1 MRISRETHTES
12 IMKLLEKLKLSPEHL
27 NLLENYLAGDKGEE
41 VLMDLPYQNLNS
53 MKMTDN
59 TFTNLFKYEKMEEA
73 GKLFRI
79 LFAIGGTSCIS
90 LLPRGIGGGNGLMY
104 LWKLS
109 IDPDKALAV
118 YAADAGVYQYRIST
132 GIQQIIKLTD
142 HDAEAVKRAYLLA
155 DYPQNIKNI
164 SNKIGRAHV

>member
-1 MRISRETHTES
+1 MRNNSRDSVLGRPTVPWAVV
-12 IMKLLEKLKLSPEHL
+12 SPGVPPS
-27 NLLENYLAGDKGEE
+27 A
-41 VLMDLPYQNLNS
+41 
-53 MKMTDN
+53 
-59 TFTNLFKYEKMEEA
+59 
-73 GKLFRI
+73 
-79 LFAIGGTSCIS
+79 C
-90 LLPRGIGGGNGLMY
+90 LMY

-118 YAADAGVYQYRIST
+118 YATDAGVYQYRIST

-164 SNKIGRAHV
+164 SKQRK

>member
-59 TFTNLFKYEKMEEA
+59 TF
-73 GKLFRI
+73 I
-79 LFAIGGTSCIS
+79 
-90 LLPRGIGGGNGLMY
+90 
-104 LWKLS
+104 
-109 IDPDKALAV
+109 
-118 YAADAGVYQYRIST
+118 
-132 GIQQIIKLTD
+132 
-142 HDAEAVKRAYLLA
+142 
-155 DYPQNIKNI
+155 
-164 SNKIGRAHV
+164 

>member
-59 TFTNLFKYEKMEEA
+59 TFTNLFKYGKMEEA

-90 LLPRGIGGGNGLMY
+90 LLPRGIGGDR
-104 LWKLS
+104 KS
-109 IDPDKALAV
+109 V
-118 YAADAGVYQYRIST
+118 V
-132 GIQQIIKLTD
+132 
-142 HDAEAVKRAYLLA
+142 
-155 DYPQNIKNI
+155 
-164 SNKIGRAHV
+164 